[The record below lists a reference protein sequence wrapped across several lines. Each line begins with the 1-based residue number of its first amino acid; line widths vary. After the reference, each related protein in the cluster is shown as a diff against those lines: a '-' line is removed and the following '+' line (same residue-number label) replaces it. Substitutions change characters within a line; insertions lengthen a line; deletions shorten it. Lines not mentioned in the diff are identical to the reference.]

1 MSERVAVIGAGISGL
16 VAARELHRSGHAVT
30 VFEAG
35 PRPGGHANT
44 IPVGTPAGPLG
55 VDTGFIVFN
64 DRNYPNFERLLS
76 ELGVATQPAP
86 MHFSVSDGAGDFE
99 WSSRPLGV
107 FAKHSH
113 LFDPRFHRMLVDL
126 VRFFRE
132 ARALIGTG
140 AEGQSLRAF
149 CESHGYS
156 EYFVERLIVPQVSAV
171 WSAPP
176 EQLWSFPARFLAEF
190 LDNHGALQLRGRPR
204 WRSIVGGSRRYV
216 EPLVAPFRDRLR
228 LSTPVASIRR
238 LDDGVQVT
246 SATGRETFDEVV
258 IAVHADQ
265 ALALLAD
272 PTRSEVEILGA
283 LPYQANETV
292 LHTDESLMPR
302 RRRAW
307 GSWNFH
313 LTESAPGATTTV
325 TYDMNHLQRLHS
337 DERFLV
343 TLNRSAQIDP
353 AKVIYATTYD
363 HPVYTVDG
371 ARAQARWAEI
381 SGVGRTHYCGAYWGS
396 GFHED
401 GVVSGLRVS
410 DRIGA
415 RPRGAELA
423 ELEAPLELVA

>member
-149 CESHGYS
+149 CQSHGYS
-156 EYFVERLIVPQVSAV
+156 EYFVERLIVPRSLRSGRRRRNSCGRFQPGFSPSSSTTMGRSSSA
-171 WSAPP
+171 
-176 EQLWSFPARFLAEF
+176 
-190 LDNHGALQLRGRPR
+190 
-204 WRSIVGGSRRYV
+204 
-216 EPLVAPFRDRLR
+216 
-228 LSTPVASIRR
+228 
-238 LDDGVQVT
+238 
-246 SATGRETFDEVV
+246 
-258 IAVHADQ
+258 AVHA
-265 ALALLAD
+265 
-272 PTRSEVEILGA
+272 
-283 LPYQANETV
+283 
-292 LHTDESLMPR
+292 
-302 RRRAW
+302 
-307 GSWNFH
+307 
-313 LTESAPGATTTV
+313 
-325 TYDMNHLQRLHS
+325 
-337 DERFLV
+337 
-343 TLNRSAQIDP
+343 
-353 AKVIYATTYD
+353 
-363 HPVYTVDG
+363 G
-371 ARAQARWAEI
+371 ARSSADRAATSNHSWPRFETGFASRPRSPQSAGSTTASRSRARP
-381 SGVGRTHYCGAYWGS
+381 
-396 GFHED
+396 
-401 GVVSGLRVS
+401 
-410 DRIGA
+410 GA
-415 RPRGAELA
+415 RPSTR
-423 ELEAPLELVA
+423 